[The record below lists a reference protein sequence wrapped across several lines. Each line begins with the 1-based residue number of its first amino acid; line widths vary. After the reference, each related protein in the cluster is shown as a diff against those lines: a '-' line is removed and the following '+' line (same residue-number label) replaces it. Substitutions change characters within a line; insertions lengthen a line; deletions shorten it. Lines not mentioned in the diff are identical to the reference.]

1 MKNIFSAD
9 ESQYRTRRLQNDSE
23 LPTTALKYLALLL
36 FALFI
41 FLPFHPVVTLSF
53 QSTID
58 RPDIA
63 AGQFTLVNYLQI
75 FDRPELRASLLNSI
89 SYVLISIG

>member
-1 MKNIFSAD
+1 MSKYFSAVQP
-9 ESQYRTRRLQNDSE
+9 EYRTPRLHNASG
-23 LPTTALKYLALLL
+23 LRNTALKYLALLI

-75 FDRPELRASLLNSI
+75 FERPELRASLFNSI
-89 SYVLISIG
+89 S